1 MAVNIETFNKDRV
14 PNPIS
19 PVAQTWSVFSDE
31 MGRAAPHL
39 AQKLPGPDV
48 SSKGFYI

>member
-1 MAVNIETFNKDRV
+1 MEVNTETVNKDRIS
-14 PNPIS
+14 NPIA

-31 MGRAAPHL
+31 MGRATSHL

-48 SSKGFYI
+48 NSKGFYI